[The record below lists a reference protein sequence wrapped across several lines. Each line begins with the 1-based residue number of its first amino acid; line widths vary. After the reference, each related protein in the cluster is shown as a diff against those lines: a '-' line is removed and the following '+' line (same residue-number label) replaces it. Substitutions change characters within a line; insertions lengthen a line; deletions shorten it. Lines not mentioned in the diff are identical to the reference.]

1 MTNYA
6 VIMAGGKG
14 ERFWPWSRSSLPKQF
29 LPLTGERTL
38 IQQAFDR
45 ISKTFSPRKIMV
57 ATGADYLQL
66 AREQLP
72 HLPRDNFLLE
82 PIGRNTAPC
91 IGLAALA
98 LAKKDPKA
106 VMMVFPADHMV
117 NNGEAFQACLE
128 RCLALAAEGK
138 QLLTI
143 GINPTRPETGY
154 GYIERED
161 NPLPG
166 EPPTYPVKRFVEK
179 PDREKAMRFL
189 NSGRYYWNSG
199 IFAWKAA
206 LILEKIQKHLP
217 ELYGGLKSLEPAL
230 GEAWEYQAL
239 QEVFP
244 GLPGISIDYGVM
256 EKEQDILVVQGSF
269 QWDDLGSWTALAEH
283 APRDRE
289 GKAVW
294 GRHVGIDT
302 KNCLVY
308 GRNNL
313 IATLGVEDLIIV
325 ESDGVVMVCP
335 KDRDQEVKALLQK
348 MKEKG
353 LDKHL

>member
-1 MTNYA
+1 MSNYA

-29 LPLTGERTL
+29 LALTGERTL
-38 IQQAFDR
+38 IQQAYDR
-45 ISKTFSPRKIMV
+45 LSKSFPPRHILV
-57 ATGADYLQL
+57 ATGGEYLQL
-66 AREQLP
+66 ARKQLS
-72 HLPRDNFLLE
+72 HLPRENFLLE

-91 IGLAALA
+91 IGLAALT
-98 LAKKDPKA
+98 LVKKDPEA
-106 VMMVFPADHMV
+106 VMMVFPADHLV
-117 NNGEAFQACLE
+117 EKEEVFQACLG
-128 RCLALAAEGK
+128 RCQELAAGGK

-143 GINPTRPETGY
+143 GITSTRPETGY

-179 PDREKAMRFL
+179 PNRENALQFL

-206 LILEKIQKHLP
+206 LILQKIEKHLP
-217 ELYGGLKSLEPAL
+217 ELFRGLKLLEPAL
-230 GEAWEYQAL
+230 GEDGEEQAL
-239 QEVFP
+239 REVFP
-244 GLPGISIDYGVM
+244 GLPSISIDYGVM
-256 EKEQDILVVQGSF
+256 EKEKDILVVEGNF
-269 QWDDLGSWTALAEH
+269 YWDDLGSWAALAEH
-283 APRDRE
+283 APRDQE
-289 GKAVW
+289 GIAIR

-302 KNCLVY
+302 KDCLVY
-308 GRNNL
+308 GQNSL

-335 KDRDQEVKALLQK
+335 KDRSQEVKALVQK

-353 LDKHL
+353 LDEHL